1 MLALTQFIASI
12 KEVRVSLVKSS
23 SVFSSSISTV
33 HQFSSVLIS
42 FIHLFI
48 YYNWLFIHFLFLHYK
63 VTVQSI
69 KSKVLRINDTVSCF
83 TLNSL
88 TTRITC
94 AKKSRSLNPLSPMK
108 IPLTQTLGVNE
119 INYNQNKSWD
129 FQYKGQQEYPQRK
142 ITKTEENLTHEDQ
155 AWERNHGHSEPHRW
169 EARVLSTSYTLFM
182 TIASQM
188 VSNHKEKNGR

>member
-1 MLALTQFIASI
+1 
-12 KEVRVSLVKSS
+12 
-23 SVFSSSISTV
+23 
-33 HQFSSVLIS
+33 
-42 FIHLFI
+42 
-48 YYNWLFIHFLFLHYK
+48 
-63 VTVQSI
+63 
-69 KSKVLRINDTVSCF
+69 
-83 TLNSL
+83 
-88 TTRITC
+88 
-94 AKKSRSLNPLSPMK
+94 MK

-119 INYNQNKSWD
+119 INYNQNRRWN